1 LSIIEDFRLNHRADI
16 SELSFTLYVIR
27 HSPLT
32 ILGFGIVSGLVVMA
46 VLAPIIIPY
55 PQDAYAAMHPENA
68 LMSVSIQHPFGTDEL
83 GRDLFSRC
91 IYGARISLQVGVIVI
106 LVAAITGVVLGGLS
120 GYYGGVIDQAIMRLT
135 DAFLSIPSLILALAV
150 AATLGPGLNNAM
162 AAIAVTWWPW
172 YARLVRGQVLEIK
185 QELYVEAARAM
196 GGPNV
201 YIIFKHIMPNALG
214 PILVNASM
222 DIGFA
227 ILTAASLGFLGLGA
241 QAPAPEWG
249 LIIGTGRKY
258 LLTQWWYTTFPGMM
272 IFLSVLGFNLLGD
285 GLRDLLDPRMRRKGR
300 VKK

>member
-16 SELSFTLYVIR
+16 SELSFTLHVIR

-196 GGPNV
+196 GGSNV

-258 LLTQWWYTTFPGMM
+258 LPTQWWYTTFPGVM

>member
-1 LSIIEDFRLNHRADI
+1 LSIIKDFKLNHRADI
-16 SELSFTLYVIR
+16 SELSFTLHVIR

-32 ILGFGIVSGLVVMA
+32 IFGFGIVSALVVMA

-83 GRDLFSRC
+83 GRDLLSRC

-106 LVAAITGVVLGGLS
+106 LVASLTGVVLGGFS

-196 GGPNV
+196 GGPKV

-227 ILTAASLGFLGLGA
+227 ILTAASLGFLCLGA
-241 QAPAPEWG
+241 QAPTPEWG

-258 LLTQWWYTTFPGMM
+258 LPEQWWYTTFPGLM
-272 IFLSVLGFNLLGD
+272 IFLGVLGFNLLGD

>member
-1 LSIIEDFRLNHRADI
+1 M
-16 SELSFTLYVIR
+16 
-27 HSPLT
+27 
-32 ILGFGIVSGLVVMA
+32 LGFGIVSALVAMA

-55 PQDAYAAMHPENA
+55 PQDAYVAMHPENA
-68 LMSVSIQHPFGTDEL
+68 LMPVSFQHPFGTDEL

-91 IYGARISLQVGVIVI
+91 IYGSRISLQVGVVVI
-106 LVAAITGVVLGGLS
+106 LIATITGVVLGGFS
-120 GYYGGVIDQAIMRLT
+120 GYYGGIIDQAIMRLT
-135 DAFLSIPSLILALAV
+135 DSFLSIPSLILALAV

-185 QELYVEAARAM
+185 QESYVEAARAM
-196 GGPNV
+196 GGSKV

-241 QAPAPEWG
+241 QAPTPEWG

-258 LLTQWWYTTFPGMM
+258 LPTEWWYTTFPGLM

-285 GLRDLLDPRMRRKGR
+285 GLRDLLDPRTRRKGR